1 MMDWYYSLLGEEFGP
16 VPVSTI
22 QELLNDGTLGPGDSV
37 RRSDSDVAMTCAE
50 FLNQHSQSEELDD
63 DDSTSDAAEE
73 PCDLFWFQLEGIA
86 LGPVPGHSLI
96 RLAEIRR
103 ISPDTLIRRDNEFLW
118 EAASEFHEL
127 SIVFML
133 GSDLAKDESAAAKS
147 TSRAEITATDQAEP
161 EVDAEPETPEPTPP
175 KSRAAKSG
183 KSNPATSPPGQR
195 PRGKAA
201 SRKLVNRQKQAESR
215 AAEDAMLQEI
225 FAELEER
232 KAAERPAT
240 STAAASGVSKPQ
252 TEAAVQRESVS
263 RSYGSSEPSQSAA
276 YGSMSDPQR
285 HAASALSAA
294 LASKPAAAP
303 PKRTSAGSSFR
314 IPNPFAGLSQFEFNG
329 PVKTLLGLSLI
340 AAIWFGWE
348 PLMSM
353 WNNQQG
359 HYIARIE
366 ETLQEIEKL
375 NPATQPDVYTK
386 RMEKIAQEFKAYSVV
401 MTAAASQRKSAKTCL
416 AAVNRLVEYASTSP
430 ANDKLQKKL
439 LSELKSLVQEYK
451 G

>member
-37 RRSDSDVAMTCAE
+37 RRSDSDVAITCAE
-50 FLNQHSQSEELDD
+50 FLNQHSQPEELDD
-63 DDSTSDAAEE
+63 DDSTSDAVEE

-103 ISPDTLIRRDNEFLW
+103 ISADTLIRRDNEFLW

-133 GSDLAKDESAAAKS
+133 GSD
-147 TSRAEITATDQAEP
+147 
-161 EVDAEPETPEPTPP
+161 EVDAVKEEPSVPKAQSKTEQSKPEQNAQAPSEETPAKLRVDKPG
-175 KSRAAKSG
+175 KASAA
-183 KSNPATSPPGQR
+183 PATSGQR
-195 PRGKAA
+195 PRSKSA
-201 SRKLVNRQKQAESR
+201 SRKLVNRRKQAESR

-232 KAAERPAT
+232 KATERPE
-240 STAAASGVSKPQ
+240 SSRASVSGASRP
-252 TEAAVQRESVS
+252 ENESAGPRESFTRSHALAESSQMAVS
-263 RSYGSSEPSQSAA
+263 
-276 YGSMSDPQR
+276 GSMSDPQR

-294 LASKPAAAP
+294 LASKPAATP
-303 PKRTSAGSSFR
+303 PKRSSSGSSFR
-314 IPNPFAGLSQFEFNG
+314 LPNPFAGLSQMEFNG
-329 PVKTLLGLSLI
+329 PVKTLLGLSLL
-340 AAIWFGWE
+340 AAVWFGWG
-348 PLMSM
+348 PLMSI

-375 NPATQPDVYTK
+375 NPVTQPDVYSK

-401 MTAAASQRKSAKTCL
+401 MTAAASQRQSAKTCL
-416 AAVNRLVEYASTSP
+416 AAVNRLVEYASTNP
-430 ANDKLQKKL
+430 ANDKLQQKL
-439 LSELKSLVQEYK
+439 MNELKTLVKEYK